1 MAIRIPKASGASAA
15 IGGQTVRIPRA
26 DISIPSVGEQ
36 RSLLDTTRQD
46 RINFEGLTADITNVA
61 SKINSHNTAIER
73 ERIRNKATSESA
85 KMNIDIQTIIQDIEK
100 GDKHGNPY
108 NEDQIEE
115 IIKFKKKELD
125 RKYSVD
131 SKSLTGVYSND
142 TQASK
147 DYFESEYW
155 TNLHNFR
162 ASSHGIV
169 KDRILADTKLRFEQT
184 KKKHQNKKVIGR
196 VGMWGENS
204 SWQIE
209 RKEITEAWLALR
221 AAGDVTTDLATVQKV
236 VDDKHWRAAV
246 VEEGEYRTDAMGNTV
261 VDNLAVVKKLT
272 AKNDNGTYKNNKFFG
287 KTIDEKTR
295 LEQIDYYRSQA
306 QDQSLTENR
315 YIKRTNDDLMSIH
328 ALKVLNNEPDG
339 KGGNIEAIPFVG
351 PDAVI
356 YREKLMKLRERVLLN
371 QVPKEESIQAFRYIN
386 NGLIDGTINSLYQN
400 FLVDGEIADDANPEG
415 WSIIDR
421 LKIDKDATY
430 GAVSV
435 DNGERFKNFLD
446 QKYSNPEFLW
456 TNRQFND
463 FLTRNNFEDIILGS
477 QAAAA
482 IVPNYLAY
490 ERWQSTF
497 ILLQDT
503 FNEEIKK
510 GTSVQDLLNPDS
522 DKYIWN
528 LIGGLKRHIPS
539 LELQTKEMLK
549 AIDVQMGEISVVR
562 EDFRPPV
569 LNPRKYF
576 TWTDWENSE
585 EYQNWLNDKEKQKKF
600 KEWKLKQKK

>member
-1 MAIRIPKASGASAA
+1 MAIKIPTN
-15 IGGQTVRIPRA
+15 IDIP
-26 DISIPSVGEQ
+26 IPSVGNQ

-46 RINFEGLTADITNVA
+46 RIPYEGLTADITNVA
-61 SKINSHNTAIER
+61 NKLNAHNTAIER
-73 ERIRNKATSESA
+73 ERIRNKATKESA
-85 KMNIDIQTIIQDIEK
+85 KMNLDLQTIIQEIEK
-100 GDKHGNPY
+100 GDQNGNPY

-115 IIKFKKKELD
+115 IIKFKKKEID
-125 RKYSVD
+125 RKYSVE
-131 SKSLTGVYSND
+131 SKSSKGVYYND

-169 KDRILADTKLRFEQT
+169 KDRILADTKLRFEQV
-184 KKKHQNKKVIGR
+184 KIKHQNKKVIAKD
-196 VGMWGENS
+196 GMWAEGGHWDS
-204 SWQIE
+204 E

-221 AAGDVTTDLATVQKV
+221 AAGDVTTDLETVQKV

-272 AKNDNGTYKNNKFFG
+272 AKNDDGTYKNKKFFG
-287 KTIDEKTR
+287 KIIDEKTR
-295 LEQIDYYRSQA
+295 LEQIEHYRTEA
-306 QDQSLTENR
+306 QDQSITENR
-315 YIKRTNDDLMSIH
+315 FIKRTNDDLMSTN
-328 ALKVLNNEPDG
+328 ALKVLDNTL
-339 KGGNIEAIPFVG
+339 KGGDIEAIPFVG

-356 YREKLMKLRERVLLN
+356 YKEKLMKLRERVLLN

-386 NGLIDGTINSLYQN
+386 NGLIDGTINSLYQD
-400 FLVDGEIADDANPEG
+400 FLVDGEVADKDNPYG

-421 LKIDKDATY
+421 LKINKDATY

-456 TNRQFND
+456 NNRQFND
-463 FLTRNNFEDIILGS
+463 FLTRNNFEEVILGTE
-477 QAAAA
+477 AAAG
-482 IVPNYLAY
+482 IVPNHLAR

-503 FNEEIKK
+503 FNQEIKN
-510 GTSVQDLLNPDS
+510 GTSVKDLLNPDS

-528 LIGGLKRHIPS
+528 LIGGLKSHIPS
-539 LELQTKEMLK
+539 KELQTKETLEVMNIFK
-549 AIDVQMGEISVVR
+549 GETSAVR

-576 TWTDWENSE
+576 TWEDYVNSE
-585 EYQNWLNDKEKQKKF
+585 EYQNWLKDKEKQKKY
-600 KEWKLKQKK
+600 KDWKLKQKK

>member
-1 MAIRIPKASGASAA
+1 MAIKIPKD
-15 IGGQTVRIPRA
+15 IDIP
-26 DISIPSVGEQ
+26 IPSVGNQ
-36 RSLLDTTRQD
+36 RSLLDTARQD
-46 RINFEGLTADITNVA
+46 RINFEGLTADITSVA
-61 SKINSHNTAIER
+61 NKLNSHNTAIER
-73 ERIRNKATSESA
+73 ERIRNKSTKESA
-85 KMNIDIQTIIQDIEK
+85 KMNLDLQTIIQEIEK
-100 GDKHGNPY
+100 GDQNGNPY

-115 IIKFKKKELD
+115 IIKFKKKEID
-125 RKYSVD
+125 RKYSVE
-131 SKSLTGVYSND
+131 SKSLTGVYFND

-169 KDRILADTKLRFEQT
+169 KDRILADTKLRFEQVKT
-184 KKKHQNKKVIGR
+184 KHQNKKVIAR
-196 VGMWGENS
+196 KGMWAKGGHWYN
-204 SWQIE
+204 E
-209 RKEITEAWLALR
+209 REEITEAWLALR

-272 AKNDNGTYKNNKFFG
+272 AKNDNGTYKNKKFFG
-287 KTIDEKTR
+287 KIIDEKTR

-315 YIKRTNDDLMSIH
+315 YIKRTNDDLMSIN
-328 ALKVLNNEPDG
+328 APKVLNNEPDG

-356 YREKLMKLRERVLLN
+356 HREKLMNLRSRVLLN
-371 QVPKEESIQAFRYIN
+371 QVSKEESIQAFRYIN
-386 NGLIDGTINSLYQN
+386 NGLIDGTINSLYQD
-400 FLVDGEIADDANPEG
+400 FLVDGEIADLDNPNG

-421 LKIDKDATY
+421 LRIDKDATY
-430 GAVSV
+430 GAISD
-435 DNGERFKNFLD
+435 DNGLRFKNFLD
-446 QKYSNPEFLW
+446 QKYSNPEFIYN
-456 TNRQFND
+456 TRQFND
-463 FLTRNNFEDIILGS
+463 FLTRNNFAEVILGS
-477 QAAAA
+477 YAAASP
-482 IVPNYLAY
+482 IPNHLAY

-503 FNEEIKK
+503 FNAEIKK
-510 GTSVQDLLNPDS
+510 GTSVNDLLNKDS

-528 LIGGLKRHIPS
+528 LIGGLNSHIPS
-539 LELQTKEMLK
+539 TELQKKEILEAA
-549 AIDVQMGEISVVR
+549 AIAEGETVMVR
-562 EDFRPPV
+562 EDFRPPE
-569 LNPRKYF
+569 LNPRKHF
-576 TWTDWENSE
+576 TWEEFINSE
-585 EYQNWLNDKEKQKKF
+585 EYQNWLNDEEKQKKY

>member
-1 MAIRIPKASGASAA
+1 MAIKIPTN
-15 IGGQTVRIPRA
+15 IDIP
-26 DISIPSVGEQ
+26 IPSVGNQ

-46 RINFEGLTADITNVA
+46 RIHYEGLTADITNVA
-61 SKINSHNTAIER
+61 NKLNAHNTAIER
-73 ERIRNKATSESA
+73 ERIRNKATKESA
-85 KMNIDIQTIIQDIEK
+85 KMNLDLQTIIQEIEK
-100 GDKHGNPY
+100 GDQNGNPY

-115 IIKFKKKELD
+115 IIKFKKKEID
-125 RKYSVD
+125 RKYSVE
-131 SKSLTGVYSND
+131 SKSSKGVYYND

-169 KDRILADTKLRFEQT
+169 KDRILADTKLRFEQV
-184 KKKHQNKKVIGR
+184 KIKHQNKKVIAKD
-196 VGMWGENS
+196 GMWAEGGHWDS
-204 SWQIE
+204 E

-221 AAGDVTTDLATVQKV
+221 AAGDVTTDLETVQKV

-272 AKNDNGTYKNNKFFG
+272 AKNDDGTYKNKKFFG
-287 KTIDEKTR
+287 KIIDEKTR
-295 LEQIDYYRSQA
+295 LEQIEHYRTEA
-306 QDQSLTENR
+306 QDQSITENR
-315 YIKRTNDDLMSIH
+315 FIKRTNDDLMSTN
-328 ALKVLNNEPDG
+328 ALKVLDNTL
-339 KGGNIEAIPFVG
+339 KGGDIEAIPFVG

-356 YREKLMKLRERVLLN
+356 YKEKLMKLRERVLLN

-386 NGLIDGTINSLYQN
+386 NGLIDGTINSLYQD
-400 FLVDGEIADDANPEG
+400 FLVDGEVADKDNPYG

-421 LKIDKDATY
+421 LKINKDATY

-456 TNRQFND
+456 NNRQFND
-463 FLTRNNFEDIILGS
+463 FLTRNNFEEVILGAE
-477 QAAAA
+477 AATG
-482 IVPNYLAY
+482 IIPNHLAK

-503 FNEEIKK
+503 FNQEIKN
-510 GTSVQDLLNPDS
+510 GTSVKDLLNPDS

-528 LIGGLKRHIPS
+528 LIGGLKSHIPS
-539 LELQTKEMLK
+539 KELQTKETLEVMNVFK
-549 AIDVQMGEISVVR
+549 GETSAVR

-576 TWTDWENSE
+576 TWEDYVNSE
-585 EYQNWLNDKEKQKKF
+585 EYQNWLKDKEKQKKY
-600 KEWKLKQKK
+600 KDWKLKQKK

>member
-1 MAIRIPKASGASAA
+1 MAIKIPTN
-15 IGGQTVRIPRA
+15 IDIP
-26 DISIPSVGEQ
+26 IPSVGNQ

-46 RINFEGLTADITNVA
+46 RIRYEGLTADITNVA
-61 SKINSHNTAIER
+61 NKLNSHNTAIER
-73 ERIRNKATSESA
+73 ERIRNKATKESA
-85 KMNIDIQTIIQDIEK
+85 KMNLDLQTIIQEIEK
-100 GDKHGNPY
+100 GDQNGNPY

-115 IIKFKKKELD
+115 IIKFKKKEID
-125 RKYSVD
+125 RKYSVE
-131 SKSLTGVYSND
+131 SKSLTGVYFND

-169 KDRILADTKLRFEQT
+169 KDRILADTKLRFEQV
-184 KKKHQNKKVIGR
+184 KIKHQNKKVIAKD
-196 VGMWGENS
+196 GMWTEGGHWDS
-204 SWQIE
+204 E

-221 AAGDVTTDLATVQKV
+221 AAGDVTTDLKTVQKV

-272 AKNDNGTYKNNKFFG
+272 AKNKDGTYKNKKFFG
-287 KTIDEKTR
+287 KIIDEKTR
-295 LEQIDYYRSQA
+295 LEQIEHYRTEA
-306 QDQSLTENR
+306 QDQSITENR
-315 YIKRTNDDLMSIH
+315 FIKRTNDDLMSTN
-328 ALKVLNNEPDG
+328 ALKVLDNTL
-339 KGGNIEAIPFVG
+339 KGGDIEAIPFVG

-356 YREKLMKLRERVLLN
+356 YKEKLMKLRERVLLN

-386 NGLIDGTINSLYQN
+386 NGLIDGSINSIYQN
-400 FLVDGEIADDANPEG
+400 FLVDGEIADKDNPEG

-446 QKYSNPEFLW
+446 QKYSNPEFIYN
-456 TNRQFND
+456 TRQFND
-463 FLTRNNFEDIILGS
+463 FLTRNNFAEVILGS
-477 QAAAA
+477 YAAASP
-482 IVPNYLAY
+482 IPNHLAY

-503 FNEEIKK
+503 FNAEIKK
-510 GTSVQDLLNPDS
+510 GTPVNDLLNKDS
-522 DKYIWN
+522 DKYIWK
-528 LIGGLKRHIPS
+528 LIGGLNRHIPS
-539 LELQTKEMLK
+539 TELQKKEILEAA
-549 AIDVQMGEISVVR
+549 AIAKGETVTAR
-562 EDFRPPV
+562 EDFRPPEV
-569 LNPRKYF
+569 NPRKHF
-576 TWTDWENSE
+576 TWEAFINSK
-585 EYQNWLNDKEKQKKF
+585 EYQNWLNDEEKQKKY

>member
-1 MAIRIPKASGASAA
+1 MAIKIPTN
-15 IGGQTVRIPRA
+15 IDIP
-26 DISIPSVGEQ
+26 IPSVGNQ

-46 RINFEGLTADITNVA
+46 RIPFEGLTADITNVA
-61 SKINSHNTAIER
+61 NKLNAHNTAIER
-73 ERIRNKATSESA
+73 ERIRNKATKESA
-85 KMNIDIQTIIQDIEK
+85 KMNLELQTIIQEIEK
-100 GDKHGNPY
+100 GDQNGNPY

-115 IIKFKKKELD
+115 IIKFKKKEID
-125 RKYSVD
+125 RKYSVE
-131 SKSLTGVYSND
+131 SKSSKGIYYND

-162 ASSHGIV
+162 ASAHGIV
-169 KDRILADTKLRFEQT
+169 KDRILADTKLRFEQV
-184 KKKHQNKKVIGR
+184 KIKHQNKKVIAKD
-196 VGMWGENS
+196 GMWAEGGHWDS
-204 SWQIE
+204 E
-209 RKEITEAWLALR
+209 RKEITEAWLALQ
-221 AAGDVTTDLATVQKV
+221 AAGDVTTDLETVQKV

-272 AKNDNGTYKNNKFFG
+272 AKNKDGTYKNKKFFG
-287 KTIDEKTR
+287 KIIDEKTR
-295 LEQIDYYRSQA
+295 LEQIEHYRTEA
-306 QDQSLTENR
+306 QDQSITENR
-315 YIKRTNDDLMSIH
+315 FIKRTNDDLMSTN
-328 ALKVLNNEPDG
+328 ALKVLDNTL
-339 KGGNIEAIPFVG
+339 KGGDIEAIPFVG

-356 YREKLMKLRERVLLN
+356 YKEKLMKLRERVLLN

-386 NGLIDGTINSLYQN
+386 NGLIDGTINSLYQD
-400 FLVDGEIADDANPEG
+400 FLVDGEVADKDNPYG

-421 LKIDKDATY
+421 LKINKDATY

-456 TNRQFND
+456 NNRQFND
-463 FLTRNNFEDIILGS
+463 FLTRNNFEEVILGAE
-477 QAAAA
+477 AAAG
-482 IVPNYLAY
+482 IVPNHLAR

-503 FNEEIKK
+503 FNQEIKN
-510 GTSVQDLLNPDS
+510 GTSVKDLLNPDS

-528 LIGGLKRHIPS
+528 LIGGLKSHIPS
-539 LELQTKEMLK
+539 KELQRKETLEVMNVFK
-549 AIDVQMGEISVVR
+549 GETSAVR
-562 EDFRPPV
+562 EEFRPPI

-576 TWTDWENSE
+576 TWEDYVNSE
-585 EYQNWLNDKEKQKKF
+585 EYQNWLKDKEKQKKY
-600 KEWKLKQKK
+600 KDWKLKQKNN

>member
-1 MAIRIPKASGASAA
+1 MAIKIPTN
-15 IGGQTVRIPRA
+15 IDIP
-26 DISIPSVGEQ
+26 IPSVGEQ

-46 RINFEGLTADITNVA
+46 RIAYESLTADITNVA
-61 SKINSHNTAIER
+61 SKINAHNTAIER

-131 SKSLTGVYSND
+131 SKSLAGVYSND

-184 KKKHQNKKVIGR
+184 KTKHQNKKVIAR
-196 VGMWGENS
+196 NGMWDENGHWDS
-204 SWQIE
+204 E

-272 AKNDNGTYKNNKFFG
+272 AKKKDGTYKNKKFFG
-287 KTIDEKTR
+287 KIIDEKTR
-295 LEQIDYYRSQA
+295 LEQIEDYQRQA

-328 ALKVLNNEPDG
+328 ATKVLNNAPDG
-339 KGGNIEAIPFVG
+339 KGGDIEAIPFVG
-351 PDAVI
+351 PDAVPN
-356 YREKLMKLRERVLLN
+356 REKLMKLRERVLLN

-386 NGLIDGTINSLYQN
+386 NGLIDGTINSLYQP
-400 FLVDGEIADDANPEG
+400 FLVGDEVPDDANPEG
-415 WSIIDR
+415 WSIIER
-421 LKIDKDATY
+421 LKIDENATY
-430 GAVSV
+430 GAVSD
-435 DNGERFKNFLD
+435 DNGLRFKNFLD
-446 QKYSNPEFLW
+446 QKYSNPEFLYH
-456 TNRQFND
+456 NRQFNE
-463 FLTRNNFEDIILGS
+463 FLTRNNFEEVILGS
-477 QAAAA
+477 QAATA
-482 IVPNYLAY
+482 IMPNILAQN
-490 ERWQSTF
+490 RWQSTF

-503 FNEEIKK
+503 FNAEIKK
-510 GTSVQDLLNPDS
+510 GTRLKDLLDPDD

-528 LIGGLKRHIPS
+528 LIGGLKSHMPS
-539 LELQTKEMLK
+539 LELQIRETLETLTTTEGKTVTE
-549 AIDVQMGEISVVR
+549 R
-562 EDFRPPV
+562 EDFRPPE

-576 TWTDWENSE
+576 TWEDFVNSK
-585 EYQNWLNDKEKQKKF
+585 EYQNWLNDKEKQKKY
-600 KEWKLKQKK
+600 KDWKLKQ

>member
-1 MAIRIPKASGASAA
+1 MAIKIPTN
-15 IGGQTVRIPRA
+15 IDIP
-26 DISIPSVGEQ
+26 IPSVGNQ

-46 RINFEGLTADITNVA
+46 RIPYEGLTADITNVA
-61 SKINSHNTAIER
+61 NKLNAHNTAIER
-73 ERIRNKATSESA
+73 ERIRNKATKESA
-85 KMNIDIQTIIQDIEK
+85 KMNLDLQTIIQEIEK
-100 GDKHGNPY
+100 GDQNGNPY

-115 IIKFKKKELD
+115 IIKFKKKEID
-125 RKYSVD
+125 RKYSVE
-131 SKSLTGVYSND
+131 SKSSKGVYYND

-169 KDRILADTKLRFEQT
+169 KDRILADTKLRFEQV
-184 KKKHQNKKVIGR
+184 KIKHQNKKVIAKD
-196 VGMWGENS
+196 GMWAEGGHWDS
-204 SWQIE
+204 E

-221 AAGDVTTDLATVQKV
+221 AAGDVTTDLETVQKV

-272 AKNDNGTYKNNKFFG
+272 AKNDDGTYKNKKFFG
-287 KTIDEKTR
+287 KIIDEKTR
-295 LEQIDYYRSQA
+295 LEQIEHYRTEA
-306 QDQSLTENR
+306 QDQSITENR
-315 YIKRTNDDLMSIH
+315 FIKRTNDDLMSTN
-328 ALKVLNNEPDG
+328 ALKVLDNTL
-339 KGGNIEAIPFVG
+339 KGGDIEAIPFVG

-356 YREKLMKLRERVLLN
+356 YKEKLMKLRERVLLN

-386 NGLIDGTINSLYQN
+386 NGLIDGTINSLYQD
-400 FLVDGEIADDANPEG
+400 FLVDGEVADKDNPYG

-421 LKIDKDATY
+421 LKINKDATY

-456 TNRQFND
+456 NNRQFND
-463 FLTRNNFEDIILGS
+463 FLTRNNFEEVILGAE
-477 QAAAA
+477 AAAG
-482 IVPNYLAY
+482 IVPNHLAR

-503 FNEEIKK
+503 FNQEIKN
-510 GTSVQDLLNPDS
+510 GTSVKDLLNPDS

-528 LIGGLKRHIPS
+528 LIGGLKSHIPS
-539 LELQTKEMLK
+539 KELQTKETLEVMNIFK
-549 AIDVQMGEISVVR
+549 GETSAVR

-576 TWTDWENSE
+576 TWEDYVNSE
-585 EYQNWLNDKEKQKKF
+585 EYQNWLKDKEKQKKY
-600 KEWKLKQKK
+600 KDWKLKQKK

>member
-1 MAIRIPKASGASAA
+1 MAIKIPTN
-15 IGGQTVRIPRA
+15 IDIP
-26 DISIPSVGEQ
+26 IPSVGNQ

-46 RINFEGLTADITNVA
+46 RIHYEGLTADITNVA
-61 SKINSHNTAIER
+61 KKLNSHNTAIER
-73 ERIRNKATSESA
+73 ERIKNKATKESA
-85 KMNIDIQTIIQDIEK
+85 KMNLDLQTIIQEIEK
-100 GDKHGNPY
+100 GDKNGNPY

-115 IIKFKKKELD
+115 IIKLKKKEID
-125 RKYSVD
+125 RKYSVE
-131 SKSLTGVYSND
+131 SKSLTGVYFND

-169 KDRILADTKLRFEQT
+169 KDRILADTKLRFEQV
-184 KKKHQNKKVIGR
+184 KIKHQNKKVIGKD
-196 VGMWGENS
+196 GMWKEGGHWDN
-204 SWQIE
+204 E

-221 AAGDVTTDLATVQKV
+221 AAGDVTTDLKTVQKV

-246 VEEGEYRTDAMGNTV
+246 VGKKYRTDAMGNTV

-272 AKNDNGTYKNNKFFG
+272 AKNDNGTYKNKKFFG
-287 KTIDEKTR
+287 KIIDEKTR

-315 YIKRTNDDLMSIH
+315 YIKRTNDDLMSIN
-328 ALKVLNNEPDG
+328 APKVLNNEPDG

-356 YREKLMKLRERVLLN
+356 YKEKLMKLRERVLLN

-386 NGLIDGTINSLYQN
+386 NGLIDGSINSIYQN
-400 FLVDGEIADDANPEG
+400 FLVDGEIADKDNPEG

-446 QKYSNPEFLW
+446 QKYSNPEFIYN
-456 TNRQFND
+456 TRQFND
-463 FLTRNNFEDIILGS
+463 FLTRNNFAEVILGS
-477 QAAAA
+477 YAAASP
-482 IVPNYLAY
+482 IPNHLAY

-503 FNEEIKK
+503 FNAEIKK
-510 GTSVQDLLNPDS
+510 GTPVNDLLNKDS
-522 DKYIWN
+522 DKYIWK
-528 LIGGLKRHIPS
+528 LIGGLNRHIPS
-539 LELQTKEMLK
+539 TELQKKEILEAA
-549 AIDVQMGEISVVR
+549 AIAKGETVTAR
-562 EDFRPPV
+562 EDFRPPEV
-569 LNPRKYF
+569 NPRKHF
-576 TWTDWENSE
+576 TWEAFINSK
-585 EYQNWLNDKEKQKKF
+585 EYQNWLNDEEKQKKY

>member
-1 MAIRIPKASGASAA
+1 MAIKIPTN
-15 IGGQTVRIPRA
+15 IDIP
-26 DISIPSVGEQ
+26 IPSVGNQ

-46 RINFEGLTADITNVA
+46 RIHYEGLTADITNVA
-61 SKINSHNTAIER
+61 NKLNAHNTAIER
-73 ERIRNKATSESA
+73 ERIRNKATKESA
-85 KMNIDIQTIIQDIEK
+85 KMNLDLQTIIQEIEK
-100 GDKHGNPY
+100 GDQNGNPY
-108 NEDQIEE
+108 NEKQIEE
-115 IIKFKKKELD
+115 IIKFKKKEID
-125 RKYSVD
+125 RKYSVE

-169 KDRILADTKLRFEQT
+169 KDRILADTKLRFEQV
-184 KKKHQNKKVIGR
+184 KIKHQNKKVIAR
-196 VGMWGENS
+196 DGMWAENGHWDS
-204 SWQIE
+204 E

-221 AAGDVTTDLATVQKV
+221 AAGDVTTDLETVQKV

-246 VEEGEYRTDAMGNTV
+246 VGEGEYRTDAMDNTV

-272 AKNDNGTYKNNKFFG
+272 AKNDDGTYKNKKFFG

-295 LEQIDYYRSQA
+295 LKQIEHYRTEA
-306 QDQSLTENR
+306 QDQSITENR
-315 YIKRTNDDLMSIH
+315 FIKRTNDDLMSTN
-328 ALKVLNNEPDG
+328 ALKVLDNTL
-339 KGGNIEAIPFVG
+339 KGGDIEAIPFVG

-356 YREKLMKLRERVLLN
+356 YKEKLMKLRERVLLN

-386 NGLIDGTINSLYQN
+386 NGLIDGTINSLYQD
-400 FLVDGEIADDANPEG
+400 FLVDGEVADKDNPYG

-421 LKIDKDATY
+421 LKINKDATY

-456 TNRQFND
+456 NNRQFND
-463 FLTRNNFEDIILGS
+463 FLTRNNFEEVILGS
-477 QAAAA
+477 QAATG
-482 IVPNYLAY
+482 IIPNHLAK

-503 FNEEIKK
+503 FNQEIKN
-510 GTSVQDLLNPDS
+510 GTSVKDLLNPDS

-528 LIGGLKRHIPS
+528 LIGGLKSHIPS
-539 LELQTKEMLK
+539 QELQRKETLEVMNVFK
-549 AIDVQMGEISVVR
+549 GETSAVR

-576 TWTDWENSE
+576 TWEDYVNSE
-585 EYQNWLNDKEKQKKF
+585 EYQNWLKDKEKQKKY
-600 KEWKLKQKK
+600 KDWKLKQKK

>member
-1 MAIRIPKASGASAA
+1 MAIKIPTN
-15 IGGQTVRIPRA
+15 IDIP
-26 DISIPSVGEQ
+26 IPSVGNQ

-46 RINFEGLTADITNVA
+46 RIHYEGLTADITNVA
-61 SKINSHNTAIER
+61 NKLNAHNTAIER
-73 ERIRNKATSESA
+73 ERIRNKATKESA
-85 KMNIDIQTIIQDIEK
+85 KMNLDLQTIIQEIEK
-100 GDKHGNPY
+100 GDQNGNPY

-115 IIKFKKKELD
+115 IIKFKKKEID
-125 RKYSVD
+125 RKYSVE
-131 SKSLTGVYSND
+131 SKSSKGVYYND

-169 KDRILADTKLRFEQT
+169 KDRILADTKLRFEQV
-184 KKKHQNKKVIGR
+184 KIKHQNKKVIAR
-196 VGMWGENS
+196 DGMWAENGHWDS
-204 SWQIE
+204 E

-221 AAGDVTTDLATVQKV
+221 AAGDVTTDLETVQKV

-272 AKNDNGTYKNNKFFG
+272 AKNDDDTYKNKKFFG
-287 KTIDEKTR
+287 KIIDEKTR
-295 LEQIDYYRSQA
+295 LKQIEHYRTEA
-306 QDQSLTENR
+306 QDQSITENR
-315 YIKRTNDDLMSIH
+315 FIKRTNDDLMSTN
-328 ALKVLNNEPDG
+328 ALKVLDNTL
-339 KGGNIEAIPFVG
+339 KGGDIEAIPFVG

-356 YREKLMKLRERVLLN
+356 YKEKLMKLRERVLLN

-386 NGLIDGTINSLYQN
+386 NGLIDGTINSLYQD
-400 FLVDGEIADDANPEG
+400 FLVDGEIADDDNPNG

-421 LKIDKDATY
+421 LRIDENATY
-430 GAVSV
+430 GAVSD
-435 DNGERFKNFLD
+435 DNGLRFKNFLD

-456 TNRQFND
+456 NNRQFND
-463 FLTRNNFEDIILGS
+463 FLTRNNFEEVILGAE
-477 QAAAA
+477 AAAG
-482 IVPNYLAY
+482 IVPNHLAR

-503 FNEEIKK
+503 FNQEIKN
-510 GTSVQDLLNPDS
+510 GTSVKDLLNPDS

-528 LIGGLKRHIPS
+528 LIGGLKSHIPS
-539 LELQTKEMLK
+539 KELQTKETLEVMNIFK
-549 AIDVQMGEISVVR
+549 GETSAVR

-576 TWTDWENSE
+576 TWEDYVNSE
-585 EYQNWLNDKEKQKKF
+585 EYQNWLKDKEKQKKY
-600 KEWKLKQKK
+600 KDWKLKQKK

>member
-1 MAIRIPKASGASAA
+1 MAIKIPTN
-15 IGGQTVRIPRA
+15 IDIP
-26 DISIPSVGEQ
+26 IPSVGNQ

-46 RINFEGLTADITNVA
+46 RIHYEGLTADITNVA
-61 SKINSHNTAIER
+61 NKLNAHNTAIER
-73 ERIRNKATSESA
+73 ERIRNKATKESA
-85 KMNIDIQTIIQDIEK
+85 KMNLDLQTIIQEIEK
-100 GDKHGNPY
+100 GDQNGNPY
-108 NEDQIEE
+108 NEKQIEE
-115 IIKFKKKELD
+115 IIKFKKKEID
-125 RKYSVD
+125 RKYSVE
-131 SKSLTGVYSND
+131 SKSSKGVYYND

-169 KDRILADTKLRFEQT
+169 KDRILADTKLRFEQV
-184 KKKHQNKKVIGR
+184 KIKHQNKKVIAKD
-196 VGMWGENS
+196 GMWAEGGHWDS
-204 SWQIE
+204 E

-221 AAGDVTTDLATVQKV
+221 AAGDVTTDLETVQKV

-272 AKNDNGTYKNNKFFG
+272 AKNDDGTYKNKKFFG
-287 KTIDEKTR
+287 KIIDEKTR
-295 LEQIDYYRSQA
+295 LEQIEHYRTEA
-306 QDQSLTENR
+306 QDQSITENR
-315 YIKRTNDDLMSIH
+315 FIKRTNDDLMSTN
-328 ALKVLNNEPDG
+328 ALKVLDNTL
-339 KGGNIEAIPFVG
+339 KGGDIEAIPFVG

-356 YREKLMKLRERVLLN
+356 YKEKLMKLRERVLLN

-386 NGLIDGTINSLYQN
+386 NGLIDGTINSLYQD
-400 FLVDGEIADDANPEG
+400 FLVDGEVADKDNPYG

-421 LKIDKDATY
+421 LKINKDATY

-456 TNRQFND
+456 NNRQFND
-463 FLTRNNFEDIILGS
+463 FLTRNNFEEVILGAE
-477 QAAAA
+477 AATG
-482 IVPNYLAY
+482 IIPNHLAK

-503 FNEEIKK
+503 FNQEIKN
-510 GTSVQDLLNPDS
+510 GTSVKDLLNPDS

-528 LIGGLKRHIPS
+528 LIGGLKSHIPS
-539 LELQTKEMLK
+539 KELQTKETLEVMNVFK
-549 AIDVQMGEISVVR
+549 GETSVVR
-562 EDFRPPV
+562 EDFRPPI

-576 TWTDWENSE
+576 TWEDYVNSE
-585 EYQNWLNDKEKQKKF
+585 EYQNWLKDKEKQKKY
-600 KEWKLKQKK
+600 KDWKLKQKK

>member
-1 MAIRIPKASGASAA
+1 MAIKIPTN
-15 IGGQTVRIPRA
+15 IDIP
-26 DISIPSVGEQ
+26 IPSVGNQ

-46 RINFEGLTADITNVA
+46 RIPYEGLTADITNVA
-61 SKINSHNTAIER
+61 NKLNAHNTAIER
-73 ERIRNKATSESA
+73 ERIRNKATKESA
-85 KMNIDIQTIIQDIEK
+85 KMNLDLQTIIQEIEK
-100 GDKHGNPY
+100 GDQNGNPY

-115 IIKFKKKELD
+115 IIKFKKKEID
-125 RKYSVD
+125 RKYSVE
-131 SKSLTGVYSND
+131 SKSSKGVYYND

-169 KDRILADTKLRFEQT
+169 KDRILADTKLRFEQV
-184 KKKHQNKKVIGR
+184 KIKHQNKKVIAKD
-196 VGMWGENS
+196 GMWAEGGHWDS
-204 SWQIE
+204 E

-221 AAGDVTTDLATVQKV
+221 AAGDVTTDLETVQKV

-272 AKNDNGTYKNNKFFG
+272 AKNDDGTYKNKKFFG
-287 KTIDEKTR
+287 KIIDEKTR
-295 LEQIDYYRSQA
+295 LEQIEHYRTEA
-306 QDQSLTENR
+306 QDQSITENR
-315 YIKRTNDDLMSIH
+315 FIKRTNDDLMSTN
-328 ALKVLNNEPDG
+328 ALKVLDNTL
-339 KGGNIEAIPFVG
+339 KGGDIEAIPFVG

-356 YREKLMKLRERVLLN
+356 YKEKLMKLRERVLLN

-386 NGLIDGTINSLYQN
+386 NGLIDGTINSLYQD
-400 FLVDGEIADDANPEG
+400 FLVDGEVADKDNPYG

-421 LKIDKDATY
+421 LKINKDATY

-456 TNRQFND
+456 NNRQFND
-463 FLTRNNFEDIILGS
+463 FLTRNNFEEVILGAE
-477 QAAAA
+477 AATG
-482 IVPNYLAY
+482 IIPNHLAK

-503 FNEEIKK
+503 FNQEIKN
-510 GTSVQDLLNPDS
+510 GTSVKDLLNPDS

-528 LIGGLKRHIPS
+528 LIGGLKSHIPS
-539 LELQTKEMLK
+539 KELQTKETLEVMNIFK
-549 AIDVQMGEISVVR
+549 GETSAVR

-576 TWTDWENSE
+576 TWEDYVNSE
-585 EYQNWLNDKEKQKKF
+585 EYQNWLKDKEKQKKY
-600 KEWKLKQKK
+600 KDWKLKQKK

>member
-1 MAIRIPKASGASAA
+1 MAIKIATNIDIP
-15 IGGQTVRIPRA
+15 
-26 DISIPSVGEQ
+26 IPSVGNQ

-46 RINFEGLTADITNVA
+46 RIRYEGLTADITNVA
-61 SKINSHNTAIER
+61 NKIHSHNRAIEN
-73 ERIRNKATSESA
+73 ERIRNKATKESA
-85 KMNIDIQTIIQDIEK
+85 KMNLDLQTIIQEIEK
-100 GDKHGNPY
+100 GDKNGNPY
-108 NEDQIEE
+108 NEKQIEE
-115 IIKFKKKELD
+115 IIKSKKKEID
-125 RKYSVD
+125 RKYSVE
-131 SKSLTGVYSND
+131 SKSLTGVYFND

-155 TNLHNFR
+155 INLHNFR

-169 KDRILADTKLRFEQT
+169 KDRILADTKLRFET
-184 KKKHQNKKVIGR
+184 IKIKHQNKKVIGKK
-196 VGMWGENS
+196 GMWAENGH
-204 SWQIE
+204 WDNE

-221 AAGDVTTDLATVQKV
+221 AAGDVTTDLETVQKV

-246 VEEGEYRTDAMGNTV
+246 VGEKYRTDAMGNTV

-272 AKNDNGTYKNNKFFG
+272 AKNKEGTYKNKKFFG

-295 LEQIDYYRSQA
+295 LEQIEYYRTEA
-306 QDQSLTENR
+306 QDQSITENR

-328 ALKVLNNEPDG
+328 ALKVLDNTL
-339 KGGNIEAIPFVG
+339 KGGDIEALPFVG

-356 YREKLMKLRERVLLN
+356 YKEKLMKLRERVLLN

-386 NGLIDGTINSLYQN
+386 NGLIDGSINSIYQN
-400 FLVDGEIADDANPEG
+400 FLVDGEIADKDNPEG

-446 QKYSNPEFLW
+446 QKYSNPEFIYN
-456 TNRQFND
+456 TRQFND
-463 FLTRNNFEDIILGS
+463 FLTRNNFAEVILGS
-477 QAAAA
+477 YAAASP
-482 IVPNYLAY
+482 IPNHLAY

-503 FNEEIKK
+503 FNAEIKK
-510 GTSVQDLLNPDS
+510 GTPVNDLLNKDS
-522 DKYIWN
+522 DKYIWK
-528 LIGGLKRHIPS
+528 LIGGLNRHIPS
-539 LELQTKEMLK
+539 TELQKKEILEAA
-549 AIDVQMGEISVVR
+549 AIAKGETVTAR
-562 EDFRPPV
+562 EDFRPPEV
-569 LNPRKYF
+569 NPRKHF
-576 TWTDWENSE
+576 TWEAFINSK
-585 EYQNWLNDKEKQKKF
+585 EYQNWLNDEEKQKKY

>member
-1 MAIRIPKASGASAA
+1 MAIKIPKD
-15 IGGQTVRIPRA
+15 IDIP
-26 DISIPSVGEQ
+26 IPSVGNQ
-36 RSLLDTTRQD
+36 RSLLDTARQD
-46 RINFEGLTADITNVA
+46 RINFEGLTADITSVA
-61 SKINSHNTAIER
+61 NKLNSHNTAIER
-73 ERIRNKATSESA
+73 ERIRNKATKESA
-85 KMNIDIQTIIQDIEK
+85 KMNLDLQTIIQEIEK
-100 GDKHGNPY
+100 GDKNGNPY
-108 NEDQIEE
+108 NEKQIEE
-115 IIKFKKKELD
+115 IIKFKKREID
-125 RKYSVD
+125 RKYSVE

-169 KDRILADTKLRFEQT
+169 KDRILADTKLLFEQT

-209 RKEITEAWLALR
+209 RTEITDAWLALK

-236 VDDKHWRAAV
+236 VDDKHWTAAV

-272 AKNDNGTYKNNKFFG
+272 AKKKDGTYKNKKFFG
-287 KTIDEKTR
+287 KIIDEKTR

-315 YIKRTNDDLMSIH
+315 YIKRTNDDLMSIN
-328 ALKVLNNEPDG
+328 APKVLDNSL
-339 KGGNIEAIPFVG
+339 KGVDIEALPFVG

-356 YREKLMKLRERVLLN
+356 NKEKLMNLRSRVLLN
-371 QVPKEESIQAFRYIN
+371 QVSKEESIQAFRYIN

-421 LKIDKDATY
+421 LKIDENATY
-430 GAVSV
+430 GAVSD
-435 DNGERFKNFLD
+435 DNGLRFKNFLD

-463 FLTRNNFEDIILGS
+463 FLTRNNFEDVILGS
-477 QAAAA
+477 YAAASP
-482 IVPNYLAY
+482 IPNHLAY
-490 ERWQSTF
+490 VRWQSTF

-576 TWTDWENSE
+576 TWEDYVNSE
-585 EYQNWLNDKEKQKKF
+585 EYQNWLKDKEKQKKY
-600 KEWKLKQKK
+600 KDWKLKQKK

>member
-1 MAIRIPKASGASAA
+1 MAIKIPKD
-15 IGGQTVRIPRA
+15 IDIP
-26 DISIPSVGEQ
+26 IPSVGNQ
-36 RSLLDTTRQD
+36 RSLLDTARQD

-61 SKINSHNTAIER
+61 NKLNSHNTAIER
-73 ERIRNKATSESA
+73 ERIRNKSTKESA
-85 KMNIDIQTIIQDIEK
+85 KMNLDLQMIIQEIEK
-100 GDKHGNPY
+100 GDQNGNPY

-115 IIKFKKKELD
+115 IIKFKKKEID
-125 RKYSVD
+125 RKYSVE
-131 SKSLTGVYSND
+131 SKSLTGVYYND

-169 KDRILADTKLRFEQT
+169 KDRILADTKLRFEQVKT
-184 KKKHQNKKVIGR
+184 KHQNKKVIAR
-196 VGMWGENS
+196 KGMWTEGGHWYN
-204 SWQIE
+204 E

-272 AKNDNGTYKNNKFFG
+272 AKNDNGTYKNKKFFG
-287 KTIDEKTR
+287 KIIDEKTR

-315 YIKRTNDDLMSIH
+315 YIKRTNDDLMSIN
-328 ALKVLNNEPDG
+328 APKVLDNSL
-339 KGGNIEAIPFVG
+339 KGGDIELIPFVG

-356 YREKLMKLRERVLLN
+356 NKEKLMNLRSRVLLN
-371 QVPKEESIQAFRYIN
+371 QVSKEESIQAFRHIN
-386 NGLIDGTINSLYQN
+386 NGLIDGSINSIYQD
-400 FLVDGEIADDANPEG
+400 FLVDGEIADLDNPNG

-421 LKIDKDATY
+421 LRIDKDATY
-430 GAVSV
+430 GAISD
-435 DNGERFKNFLD
+435 DNGLRFKNFLD
-446 QKYSNPEFLW
+446 QKYSNPEFIYN
-456 TNRQFND
+456 TRQFND
-463 FLTRNNFEDIILGS
+463 FLTRNNFAEVILGS
-477 QAAAA
+477 YAAASP
-482 IVPNYLAY
+482 IPNHLAY

-503 FNEEIKK
+503 FNAEIKK
-510 GTSVQDLLNPDS
+510 GTSVNDLLNKDS

-528 LIGGLKRHIPS
+528 LIGGLNSHIPS
-539 LELQTKEMLK
+539 TELQKKEILEAA
-549 AIDVQMGEISVVR
+549 AIAEGETVTVR
-562 EDFRPPV
+562 EDFRPPE
-569 LNPRKYF
+569 LNPRKHF
-576 TWTDWENSE
+576 TWEEFINSE
-585 EYQNWLNDKEKQKKF
+585 EYQNWLNDEEKQKKY

>member
-1 MAIRIPKASGASAA
+1 MAIKIPTN
-15 IGGQTVRIPRA
+15 IDIP
-26 DISIPSVGEQ
+26 IPSVGNQ

-46 RINFEGLTADITNVA
+46 RIHYEGLTADITNVA
-61 SKINSHNTAIER
+61 NKLNAHNTAIER
-73 ERIRNKATSESA
+73 ERIRNKATKESA
-85 KMNIDIQTIIQDIEK
+85 KMNLDLQTIIQEIEK
-100 GDKHGNPY
+100 GDQNGNPY

-115 IIKFKKKELD
+115 IIKFKKKEID
-125 RKYSVD
+125 RKYSVE
-131 SKSLTGVYSND
+131 SKSSKGVYYND

-169 KDRILADTKLRFEQT
+169 KDRILADTKLRFEQV
-184 KKKHQNKKVIGR
+184 KIKHQNKKVIAKD
-196 VGMWGENS
+196 GMWAEGGHWDS
-204 SWQIE
+204 E

-221 AAGDVTTDLATVQKV
+221 AAGDVTTDLETVQKV

-272 AKNDNGTYKNNKFFG
+272 AKNDDGTYKNKKFFG
-287 KTIDEKTR
+287 KIIDEKTR
-295 LEQIDYYRSQA
+295 LEQIEHYRTEA
-306 QDQSLTENR
+306 QDQSITENR
-315 YIKRTNDDLMSIH
+315 FIKRTNDDLMSTN
-328 ALKVLNNEPDG
+328 ALKVLDNTL
-339 KGGNIEAIPFVG
+339 KGGDIEAIPFVG

-356 YREKLMKLRERVLLN
+356 YKEKLMKLRERVLLN

-386 NGLIDGTINSLYQN
+386 NGLIDGTINSLYQD
-400 FLVDGEIADDANPEG
+400 FLVDGEVADKDNPYG

-421 LKIDKDATY
+421 LKINKDATY

-456 TNRQFND
+456 NNRQFND
-463 FLTRNNFEDIILGS
+463 FLTRNNFEEVILGAE
-477 QAAAA
+477 AAAG
-482 IVPNYLAY
+482 IVPNHLAR

-503 FNEEIKK
+503 FNQEIKN
-510 GTSVQDLLNPDS
+510 GTSVKDLLNPDS

-528 LIGGLKRHIPS
+528 LIGGLKSHIPS
-539 LELQTKEMLK
+539 KELQTKETLEVMNVFK
-549 AIDVQMGEISVVR
+549 GETSVVR
-562 EDFRPPV
+562 EDFRPPI

-576 TWTDWENSE
+576 TWEDYVNSE
-585 EYQNWLNDKEKQKKF
+585 EYQNWLKDKEKQKKY
-600 KEWKLKQKK
+600 KDWKLKQKK

>member
-1 MAIRIPKASGASAA
+1 MAIKIPTN
-15 IGGQTVRIPRA
+15 IDIP
-26 DISIPSVGEQ
+26 IPSVGNQ

-46 RINFEGLTADITNVA
+46 RIHYEGLTADITNVA
-61 SKINSHNTAIER
+61 NKLNSHNTAIER
-73 ERIRNKATSESA
+73 ERIRNKATKESA
-85 KMNIDIQTIIQDIEK
+85 KMNLDLQTIIQEIEK
-100 GDKHGNPY
+100 GDKNGNPY
-108 NEDQIEE
+108 NEKQIEE
-115 IIKFKKKELD
+115 IIKFKKKEID
-125 RKYSVD
+125 RKYSVE
-131 SKSLTGVYSND
+131 SKSSKGVYYND

-169 KDRILADTKLRFEQT
+169 KDRILADTKLRFEQV
-184 KKKHQNKKVIGR
+184 KIKHQNKKVIAKD
-196 VGMWGENS
+196 GMWTEGGHWDS
-204 SWQIE
+204 E

-221 AAGDVTTDLATVQKV
+221 AAGDVTTDLETVQKV

-272 AKNDNGTYKNNKFFG
+272 AKNKDGTYKNKKFFG
-287 KTIDEKTR
+287 KIIDEKTR
-295 LEQIDYYRSQA
+295 LEQIEHYRTEA
-306 QDQSLTENR
+306 QDQSITENR
-315 YIKRTNDDLMSIH
+315 FIKRTNDDLMSTN
-328 ALKVLNNEPDG
+328 ALKVLDNTL
-339 KGGNIEAIPFVG
+339 KGGDIEAIPFVG

-356 YREKLMKLRERVLLN
+356 YKEKLMKLRERVLLN

-386 NGLIDGTINSLYQN
+386 NGLIDGSINSLYQD
-400 FLVDGEIADDANPEG
+400 FLVDGEVADDENENG

-421 LKIDKDATY
+421 LKINKDATY

-456 TNRQFND
+456 NNRQFND
-463 FLTRNNFEDIILGS
+463 FLTRNNFEEVILGS
-477 QAAAA
+477 QAAAG
-482 IVPNYLAY
+482 IVPNHLAK

-503 FNEEIKK
+503 FNQEIKN

-528 LIGGLKRHIPS
+528 LIGGLKSHIPS
-539 LELQTKEMLK
+539 QELQSKEMLEVMNIFK
-549 AIDVQMGEISVVR
+549 GETSEVR

-576 TWTDWENSE
+576 TWEDYVNSE
-585 EYQNWLNDKEKQKKF
+585 EYQNWLKDEEKQKKY
-600 KEWKLKQKK
+600 KDWKLKQKK

>member
-1 MAIRIPKASGASAA
+1 MAIKIPKD
-15 IGGQTVRIPRA
+15 IDIP
-26 DISIPSVGEQ
+26 IPSVGNQ
-36 RSLLDTTRQD
+36 RSLLDTARQD

-61 SKINSHNTAIER
+61 NKLNSHNTAIER
-73 ERIRNKATSESA
+73 ERIRNKSTKESA
-85 KMNIDIQTIIQDIEK
+85 KMNLDLQTIIQEIEK
-100 GDKHGNPY
+100 GDQNGNPY

-115 IIKFKKKELD
+115 IIKFKKKEID
-125 RKYSVD
+125 RKYSVE
-131 SKSLTGVYSND
+131 SKSLTGVYFND

-169 KDRILADTKLRFEQT
+169 KDRILADTKLRFEQVKT
-184 KKKHQNKKVIGR
+184 KHQNKKVIAR
-196 VGMWGENS
+196 KGMWAEGGHWYN
-204 SWQIE
+204 E

-272 AKNDNGTYKNNKFFG
+272 AKNDNGTYKNKKFFG
-287 KTIDEKTR
+287 KIIDEKTR

-315 YIKRTNDDLMSIH
+315 YIKRTNDDLMSIN
-328 ALKVLNNEPDG
+328 APKVLNNEPDG

-356 YREKLMKLRERVLLN
+356 HREKLMNLRSRVLLN
-371 QVPKEESIQAFRYIN
+371 QVSKEESIQAFRYIN
-386 NGLIDGTINSLYQN
+386 NGLIDGSINSIYQN
-400 FLVDGEIADDANPEG
+400 FLVDGEIADLDNPNG

-421 LKIDKDATY
+421 LRIDKDATY
-430 GAVSV
+430 GAISD
-435 DNGERFKNFLD
+435 DNGLRFKNFLD
-446 QKYSNPEFLW
+446 QKYSNPEFIYN
-456 TNRQFND
+456 TRQFND
-463 FLTRNNFEDIILGS
+463 FLTRNNFAEVILGS
-477 QAAAA
+477 YAATSP
-482 IVPNYLAY
+482 IPNHLAY

-503 FNEEIKK
+503 FNAEIKK
-510 GTSVQDLLNPDS
+510 GTPVNDLLNKDS
-522 DKYIWN
+522 DKYIWK
-528 LIGGLKRHIPS
+528 LIGGLNSHIPS
-539 LELQTKEMLK
+539 TELQKKEILEAA
-549 AIDVQMGEISVVR
+549 AIAEGETVTVR
-562 EDFRPPV
+562 EDFRPPE
-569 LNPRKYF
+569 LNPRKHF
-576 TWTDWENSE
+576 TWEEFINSE
-585 EYQNWLNDKEKQKKF
+585 EYQNWLNDEEKQKKY

>member
-1 MAIRIPKASGASAA
+1 MAIKIPTN
-15 IGGQTVRIPRA
+15 IDIP
-26 DISIPSVGEQ
+26 IPSVGEQ

-46 RINFEGLTADITNVA
+46 RIHYEGLTADITNVA
-61 SKINSHNTAIER
+61 NKLNSHNTAIER
-73 ERIRNKATSESA
+73 ERIRNKATKESA
-85 KMNIDIQTIIQDIEK
+85 KMNLDLQTIIQEIEK
-100 GDKHGNPY
+100 GDQNGNPY

-115 IIKFKKKELD
+115 IIKFKKKEID
-125 RKYSVD
+125 RKYSVE

-169 KDRILADTKLRFEQT
+169 KDRILADTKLRFEQI
-184 KKKHQNKKVIGR
+184 KIKHQNKKVIAKD
-196 VGMWGENS
+196 GMWTEGGHWDS
-204 SWQIE
+204 E

-221 AAGDVTTDLATVQKV
+221 AAGDVTTDLETVQKV

-272 AKNDNGTYKNNKFFG
+272 AKNKDGTYKNKKFFG
-287 KTIDEKTR
+287 KIIDEKTR
-295 LEQIDYYRSQA
+295 LEQIEHYRTEA
-306 QDQSLTENR
+306 QDQSITENR
-315 YIKRTNDDLMSIH
+315 FIKRTNDDLMSTN
-328 ALKVLNNEPDG
+328 ALKVLDNTL
-339 KGGNIEAIPFVG
+339 KGGDIEAIPFVG
-351 PDAVI
+351 PDVVI

-386 NGLIDGTINSLYQN
+386 NGLIDGTINSLYQD
-400 FLVDGEIADDANPEG
+400 FLVDGEIADKDNPYG

-421 LKIDKDATY
+421 LKINKDATY

-456 TNRQFND
+456 NNRQFND
-463 FLTRNNFEDIILGS
+463 FLTRNNFEEVILGS
-477 QAAAA
+477 QAATG
-482 IVPNYLAY
+482 IIPNHLAK

-503 FNEEIKK
+503 FNQEIKN
-510 GTSVQDLLNPDS
+510 GTSVKDLLNPDS

-528 LIGGLKRHIPS
+528 LIGGLKSHIPS
-539 LELQTKEMLK
+539 QELQRKETLEVMNVFK
-549 AIDVQMGEISVVR
+549 GETSAVR

-576 TWTDWENSE
+576 TWEDYVNSE
-585 EYQNWLNDKEKQKKF
+585 EYQNWLKDKEKQKKY
-600 KEWKLKQKK
+600 KDWKLKQKK

>member
-1 MAIRIPKASGASAA
+1 MAIKIPKD
-15 IGGQTVRIPRA
+15 IDIP
-26 DISIPSVGEQ
+26 IPSVGNQ
-36 RSLLDTTRQD
+36 RSLLDTARQD

-61 SKINSHNTAIER
+61 NKLNSHNTAIER
-73 ERIRNKATSESA
+73 ERIRNKSTKESA
-85 KMNIDIQTIIQDIEK
+85 KMNLDLQTIIQEIEK
-100 GDKHGNPY
+100 GDQNGNPY

-115 IIKFKKKELD
+115 IIKFKKKEID
-125 RKYSVD
+125 RKYSVE
-131 SKSLTGVYSND
+131 SKSLTGVYFND

-169 KDRILADTKLRFEQT
+169 KDRILADTKLRFEQVKT
-184 KKKHQNKKVIGR
+184 KHQNKKVIAR
-196 VGMWGENS
+196 KGMWAEGGHWYN
-204 SWQIE
+204 E

-272 AKNDNGTYKNNKFFG
+272 AKNDNGTYKNKKFFG
-287 KTIDEKTR
+287 KIIDEKTR

-315 YIKRTNDDLMSIH
+315 YIKRTNDDLMSIN
-328 ALKVLNNEPDG
+328 APKVLNNEPDG

-356 YREKLMKLRERVLLN
+356 HREKLMNLRSRVLLN
-371 QVPKEESIQAFRYIN
+371 QVSKEESIQAFRYIN
-386 NGLIDGTINSLYQN
+386 NGLIDGSINSIYQN
-400 FLVDGEIADDANPEG
+400 FLVDGEIADLDNPNG

-421 LKIDKDATY
+421 LRIDKDATY
-430 GAVSV
+430 GAISD
-435 DNGERFKNFLD
+435 DNGLRFKNFLD
-446 QKYSNPEFLW
+446 QKYSNPEFIYN
-456 TNRQFND
+456 TRQFND
-463 FLTRNNFEDIILGS
+463 FLTRNNFAEVILGS
-477 QAAAA
+477 YAAASP
-482 IVPNYLAY
+482 IPNHLAY

-503 FNEEIKK
+503 FNAEIKK
-510 GTSVQDLLNPDS
+510 GTPVNDLLNKDS
-522 DKYIWN
+522 DKYIWK
-528 LIGGLKRHIPS
+528 LIGGLNSHIPS
-539 LELQTKEMLK
+539 TELQKKEILEAA
-549 AIDVQMGEISVVR
+549 AIAEGETVTVR
-562 EDFRPPV
+562 EDFRPPE
-569 LNPRKYF
+569 LNPRKHF
-576 TWTDWENSE
+576 TWEEFINSE
-585 EYQNWLNDKEKQKKF
+585 EYQNWLNDEEKQKKY

>member
-1 MAIRIPKASGASAA
+1 MAIKIPTN
-15 IGGQTVRIPRA
+15 IDIP
-26 DISIPSVGEQ
+26 IPSVGNQ

-46 RINFEGLTADITNVA
+46 RIHYEGLTADITNVA
-61 SKINSHNTAIER
+61 NKLNAHNTAIER
-73 ERIRNKATSESA
+73 ERIRNKATKESA
-85 KMNIDIQTIIQDIEK
+85 KMNLDLQTIIQEIEK
-100 GDKHGNPY
+100 GDQNGNPY

-115 IIKFKKKELD
+115 IIKFKKKEID
-125 RKYSVD
+125 RKYSVE
-131 SKSLTGVYSND
+131 SKSSKGVYYND

-169 KDRILADTKLRFEQT
+169 KDRILADTKLRFEQV
-184 KKKHQNKKVIGR
+184 KIKHQNKKVIAKD
-196 VGMWGENS
+196 GMWAEGGHWDS
-204 SWQIE
+204 E

-221 AAGDVTTDLATVQKV
+221 AAGDVTTDLETVQKV

-272 AKNDNGTYKNNKFFG
+272 AKNDDGTYKNKKFFG
-287 KTIDEKTR
+287 KIIDEKTR
-295 LEQIDYYRSQA
+295 LKQIEHYRTEA
-306 QDQSLTENR
+306 QDQSITENR
-315 YIKRTNDDLMSIH
+315 FIKRTNDDLMSTN
-328 ALKVLNNEPDG
+328 ALKVLDNTL
-339 KGGNIEAIPFVG
+339 KGGDIEAIPFVG

-356 YREKLMKLRERVLLN
+356 YKEKLMKLRERVLLN

-386 NGLIDGTINSLYQN
+386 NGLIDGTINSLYQD
-400 FLVDGEIADDANPEG
+400 FLVDGEVADKDNPYG

-421 LKIDKDATY
+421 LKINKDATY

-456 TNRQFND
+456 NNRQFND
-463 FLTRNNFEDIILGS
+463 FLTRNNFEEVILGAE
-477 QAAAA
+477 AAAG
-482 IVPNYLAY
+482 IVPNHLAR

-503 FNEEIKK
+503 FNQEIKN
-510 GTSVQDLLNPDS
+510 GTSVKDLLNPDS

-528 LIGGLKRHIPS
+528 LIGGLKSHIPS
-539 LELQTKEMLK
+539 KELQTKETLEVMNIFK
-549 AIDVQMGEISVVR
+549 GETSAVR

-576 TWTDWENSE
+576 TWEDYVNSE
-585 EYQNWLNDKEKQKKF
+585 EYQNWLKDKEKQKKY
-600 KEWKLKQKK
+600 KDWKLKQKK

>member
-1 MAIRIPKASGASAA
+1 MAIKIPTN
-15 IGGQTVRIPRA
+15 IDIP
-26 DISIPSVGEQ
+26 IPSVGNQ

-61 SKINSHNTAIER
+61 NKLNAHNTAIER
-73 ERIRNKATSESA
+73 ERIRNKATKESA
-85 KMNIDIQTIIQDIEK
+85 KMNLDLQTIIQEIEK
-100 GDKHGNPY
+100 GDQNGNPY

-115 IIKFKKKELD
+115 IIKFKKKEID
-125 RKYSVD
+125 RKYSVE
-131 SKSLTGVYSND
+131 SKSLTGVYYND

-169 KDRILADTKLRFEQT
+169 KDRILADTKLRFEQV
-184 KKKHQNKKVIGR
+184 KIKHQNKKVIAKD
-196 VGMWGENS
+196 GMWTEGGHWDS
-204 SWQIE
+204 E

-221 AAGDVTTDLATVQKV
+221 AAGDVTTDLETVQKV

-272 AKNDNGTYKNNKFFG
+272 AKNKDGTYKNKKFFG
-287 KTIDEKTR
+287 KIIDEKTR
-295 LEQIDYYRSQA
+295 LEQIEHYRTEA
-306 QDQSLTENR
+306 QDQSITENR
-315 YIKRTNDDLMSIH
+315 YIKRTNDALMSIH
-328 ALKVLNNEPDG
+328 ALKVANNEPDG

-356 YREKLMKLRERVLLN
+356 YKEKLMNLRSRVLLN

-386 NGLIDGTINSLYQN
+386 NGLIDGTINSLYQD
-400 FLVDGEIADDANPEG
+400 FLVDGEIADDDNPNG

-421 LKIDKDATY
+421 LKINKDATY

-446 QKYSNPEFLW
+446 QKFSNPEFIYN
-456 TNRQFND
+456 TRQFND
-463 FLTRNNFEDIILGS
+463 FLTRNNFEEVILGAE
-477 QAAAA
+477 AAAG
-482 IVPNYLAY
+482 IVPNHLAR

-503 FNEEIKK
+503 FNQEIKN
-510 GTSVQDLLNPDS
+510 GTSVKDLLNPDS

-528 LIGGLKRHIPS
+528 LIGGLKSHIPS
-539 LELQTKEMLK
+539 KELQTKETLEVMNVFK
-549 AIDVQMGEISVVR
+549 GETSAVR
-562 EDFRPPV
+562 EDFRPPI

-576 TWTDWENSE
+576 TWEDYVNSE
-585 EYQNWLNDKEKQKKF
+585 EYQNWLKDKEKQKKY
-600 KEWKLKQKK
+600 KDWKLKQKK

>member
-1 MAIRIPKASGASAA
+1 MAIKIPTN
-15 IGGQTVRIPRA
+15 IDIP
-26 DISIPSVGEQ
+26 IPSVGEQ

-46 RINFEGLTADITNVA
+46 RIHYEGLTADITNVA
-61 SKINSHNTAIER
+61 NKLNSHNTAIER
-73 ERIRNKATSESA
+73 ERIRNKATKESA
-85 KMNIDIQTIIQDIEK
+85 KMNLDLQTIIQEIEK
-100 GDKHGNPY
+100 GDKNGNPY

-115 IIKFKKKELD
+115 IIKFKKKEID
-125 RKYSVD
+125 RKYSVE

-169 KDRILADTKLRFEQT
+169 KDRILADTKLRFEQV
-184 KKKHQNKKVIGR
+184 KIKHQNKKVIAKD
-196 VGMWGENS
+196 GMWTEGGHWDS
-204 SWQIE
+204 E

-221 AAGDVTTDLATVQKV
+221 AAGDVTTDLKTVQKV

-272 AKNDNGTYKNNKFFG
+272 AKNKDGTYKNKKFFG
-287 KTIDEKTR
+287 KIIDEKTR
-295 LEQIDYYRSQA
+295 LEQIEHYRTEA
-306 QDQSLTENR
+306 QDQSITENR
-315 YIKRTNDDLMSIH
+315 FIKRTNDDLMSTN
-328 ALKVLNNEPDG
+328 ALKVLDNTL
-339 KGGNIEAIPFVG
+339 KGGDIEAIPFVG

-356 YREKLMKLRERVLLN
+356 YKEKLMKLRERVLLN

-386 NGLIDGTINSLYQN
+386 NGLIDGTINSLYQD
-400 FLVDGEIADDANPEG
+400 FLVDGEIADKDNPYG

-421 LKIDKDATY
+421 LKINKDATY

-456 TNRQFND
+456 NNRQFND
-463 FLTRNNFEDIILGS
+463 FLTRNNFEEVILGS
-477 QAAAA
+477 QAATG
-482 IVPNYLAY
+482 IIPNHLAK

-503 FNEEIKK
+503 FNQEIKN
-510 GTSVQDLLNPDS
+510 GTSVKDLLNPDS

-528 LIGGLKRHIPS
+528 LIGGLKSHIPS
-539 LELQTKEMLK
+539 QELQRKETLEVMNVFK
-549 AIDVQMGEISVVR
+549 GETSAVR

-576 TWTDWENSE
+576 TWEDYVNSE
-585 EYQNWLNDKEKQKKF
+585 EYQNWLKDKEKQKKY
-600 KEWKLKQKK
+600 KDWKLKQKK

>member
-1 MAIRIPKASGASAA
+1 MAIKIPTN
-15 IGGQTVRIPRA
+15 IDIP
-26 DISIPSVGEQ
+26 IPSVGNQ

-46 RINFEGLTADITNVA
+46 RIHYEGLTADITNVA
-61 SKINSHNTAIER
+61 NKLNAHNTAIER
-73 ERIRNKATSESA
+73 ERIRNKATKESA
-85 KMNIDIQTIIQDIEK
+85 KMNLDLQTIIQEIEK
-100 GDKHGNPY
+100 GDQNGNPY
-108 NEDQIEE
+108 NEKQIEE
-115 IIKFKKKELD
+115 IIKFKKKEID
-125 RKYSVD
+125 RKYSVE
-131 SKSLTGVYSND
+131 SKSSKGVYYND

-169 KDRILADTKLRFEQT
+169 KDRILADTKLRFEQV
-184 KKKHQNKKVIGR
+184 KIKHQNKKVIAKD
-196 VGMWGENS
+196 GMWAEGGHWDS
-204 SWQIE
+204 E

-221 AAGDVTTDLATVQKV
+221 AAGDVTTDLETVQKV

-272 AKNDNGTYKNNKFFG
+272 AKNDDGTYKNKKFFG
-287 KTIDEKTR
+287 KIIDENTR

-315 YIKRTNDDLMSIH
+315 FIKRTNDDLMSTN
-328 ALKVLNNEPDG
+328 ALKVLDNTL
-339 KGGNIEAIPFVG
+339 KGGDIEAIPFVG

-356 YREKLMKLRERVLLN
+356 YKEKLMKLRERVLLN

-386 NGLIDGTINSLYQN
+386 NGLIDGTINSLYQD
-400 FLVDGEIADDANPEG
+400 FLVDGEVADKDNPYG

-421 LKIDKDATY
+421 LKINKDATY

-456 TNRQFND
+456 NNRQFND
-463 FLTRNNFEDIILGS
+463 FLTRNNFEEVILGAE
-477 QAAAA
+477 AATG
-482 IVPNYLAY
+482 IIPNHLAK

-503 FNEEIKK
+503 FNQEIKN
-510 GTSVQDLLNPDS
+510 GTSVKDLLNPDS

-528 LIGGLKRHIPS
+528 LIGGLKSHIPS
-539 LELQTKEMLK
+539 KELQTKETLEVMNVFK
-549 AIDVQMGEISVVR
+549 GETSVVR
-562 EDFRPPV
+562 EDFRPPI

-576 TWTDWENSE
+576 TWEDYVNSE
-585 EYQNWLNDKEKQKKF
+585 EYQNWLKDKEKQKKY
-600 KEWKLKQKK
+600 KDWKLKQKK

>member
-1 MAIRIPKASGASAA
+1 MAIKIPTN
-15 IGGQTVRIPRA
+15 IDIP
-26 DISIPSVGEQ
+26 IPSVGNQ

-46 RINFEGLTADITNVA
+46 RIHYEGLTADITNVA
-61 SKINSHNTAIER
+61 NKLNAHNTAIER
-73 ERIRNKATSESA
+73 ERIRNKATKESA
-85 KMNIDIQTIIQDIEK
+85 KMNLDLQTIIQEIEK
-100 GDKHGNPY
+100 GDQNGNPY
-108 NEDQIEE
+108 NEKQIEE
-115 IIKFKKKELD
+115 IIKFKKKEID
-125 RKYSVD
+125 RKYSVE

-169 KDRILADTKLRFEQT
+169 KDRILADTKLRFET
-184 KKKHQNKKVIGR
+184 IKTKHQNKKVIGR
-196 VGMWGENS
+196 DGMWAENGHWDS
-204 SWQIE
+204 E

-221 AAGDVTTDLATVQKV
+221 AAGDVTTDLETVQKV

-246 VEEGEYRTDAMGNTV
+246 VGEEYRTDAMGNTV

-272 AKNDNGTYKNNKFFG
+272 AKNKDGTYKNKKFFG
-287 KTIDEKTR
+287 KIIDEKTR
-295 LEQIDYYRSQA
+295 LEQIEHYRTEA
-306 QDQSLTENR
+306 QDQSITENR

-328 ALKVLNNEPDG
+328 ALKVANNEPDG
-339 KGGNIEAIPFVG
+339 KGGDIEAIQFVG

-356 YREKLMKLRERVLLN
+356 YKEKLMKLRERVLLN
-371 QVPKEESIQAFRYIN
+371 QVPKEESIQAFRFIN
-386 NGLIDGTINSLYQN
+386 NGLIDGTINSLYQD
-400 FLVDGEIADDANPEG
+400 FLVDGEVADDENENG

-421 LKIDKDATY
+421 LKINKDATY

-456 TNRQFND
+456 NNRQFND
-463 FLTRNNFEDIILGS
+463 FLTRNNFEEVILGS
-477 QAAAA
+477 QAAAG
-482 IVPNYLAY
+482 IVPNHLAK

-503 FNEEIKK
+503 FNQEIKN

-528 LIGGLKRHIPS
+528 LIGGLKSHIPS
-539 LELQTKEMLK
+539 QELQSKEMLEVMNIFK
-549 AIDVQMGEISVVR
+549 GETSEVR

-576 TWTDWENSE
+576 TWEDYVNSE
-585 EYQNWLNDKEKQKKF
+585 EYQNWLKDEEKQKKY
-600 KEWKLKQKK
+600 KDWKLKQKK

>member
-1 MAIRIPKASGASAA
+1 MAIKIPTN
-15 IGGQTVRIPRA
+15 IDIP
-26 DISIPSVGEQ
+26 IPSVGNQ

-46 RINFEGLTADITNVA
+46 RIHYEGLTADITNVA
-61 SKINSHNTAIER
+61 NKLNAHNTAIER
-73 ERIRNKATSESA
+73 ERIRNKATKESA
-85 KMNIDIQTIIQDIEK
+85 KMNLDLQTIIQEIEK
-100 GDKHGNPY
+100 GDKNGNPY

-115 IIKFKKKELD
+115 IIKFKKKEID
-125 RKYSVD
+125 RKYSVE

-169 KDRILADTKLRFEQT
+169 KDRILADTKLRFEQI
-184 KKKHQNKKVIGR
+184 KIKHQNKKVIAKD
-196 VGMWGENS
+196 GMWTEGGHWDS
-204 SWQIE
+204 E

-221 AAGDVTTDLATVQKV
+221 AAGDVTTDLETVQKV

-272 AKNDNGTYKNNKFFG
+272 AKNKDGTYKNKKFFG
-287 KTIDEKTR
+287 KIIDEKTR
-295 LEQIDYYRSQA
+295 LEQIEHYRTEA
-306 QDQSLTENR
+306 QDQSITENR
-315 YIKRTNDDLMSIH
+315 FIKRTNDDLMSTN
-328 ALKVLNNEPDG
+328 ALKVLDNTL
-339 KGGNIEAIPFVG
+339 KGGDIEAIPFVG
-351 PDAVI
+351 PDVVI
-356 YREKLMKLRERVLLN
+356 YKEKLMKLRERVLLN
-371 QVPKEESIQAFRYIN
+371 QVPKEESIQAFRFIN
-386 NGLIDGTINSLYQN
+386 NGLIDGTINSLYQD
-400 FLVDGEIADDANPEG
+400 FLVDGEIADKDNPYG

-421 LKIDKDATY
+421 LKINKDATY

-456 TNRQFND
+456 NNRQFND
-463 FLTRNNFEDIILGS
+463 FLTRNNFEEVILGAE
-477 QAAAA
+477 AAAG
-482 IVPNYLAY
+482 IVPNHLAR

-503 FNEEIKK
+503 FNQEIKN
-510 GTSVQDLLNPDS
+510 GTSVKDLLNPDS

-528 LIGGLKRHIPS
+528 LIGGLKSHIPS
-539 LELQTKEMLK
+539 KELQTKETLEVMNVFK
-549 AIDVQMGEISVVR
+549 GETSVVR
-562 EDFRPPV
+562 EDFRPPI

-576 TWTDWENSE
+576 TWEDYVNSE
-585 EYQNWLNDKEKQKKF
+585 EYQNWLKDKEKQKKY
-600 KEWKLKQKK
+600 KDWKLKQKK

>member
-1 MAIRIPKASGASAA
+1 MAIKIPKD
-15 IGGQTVRIPRA
+15 IDIP
-26 DISIPSVGEQ
+26 IPSVGNQ
-36 RSLLDTTRQD
+36 RSLLDTARQD
-46 RINFEGLTADITNVA
+46 RINFEGLTADITSVA
-61 SKINSHNTAIER
+61 NKLNSHNTAIER
-73 ERIRNKATSESA
+73 ERIRNKSTKESA
-85 KMNIDIQTIIQDIEK
+85 KMNLDLQTIIQEIEK
-100 GDKHGNPY
+100 GDQNGNPY

-115 IIKFKKKELD
+115 IIKFKKKEID
-125 RKYSVD
+125 RKYSVE
-131 SKSLTGVYSND
+131 SKSLTGVYYND

-169 KDRILADTKLRFEQT
+169 KDRILADTKLRFEQVKT
-184 KKKHQNKKVIGR
+184 KHQNKKVIAR
-196 VGMWGENS
+196 KGMWAEGGHWYN
-204 SWQIE
+204 E
-209 RKEITEAWLALR
+209 REEITEAWLALR

-272 AKNDNGTYKNNKFFG
+272 AKNDNGTYKNKKFFG
-287 KTIDEKTR
+287 KIIDEKTR

-315 YIKRTNDDLMSIH
+315 YIKRTNDDLMSIN
-328 ALKVLNNEPDG
+328 APKVLNNEPDG

-356 YREKLMKLRERVLLN
+356 HREKLMNLRSRVLLN
-371 QVPKEESIQAFRYIN
+371 QVSKEESIQAFRHIN
-386 NGLIDGTINSLYQN
+386 NGLIDGSINSIYQN
-400 FLVDGEIADDANPEG
+400 FLVDGEIADLDNPNG

-421 LKIDKDATY
+421 LRIDKDATY
-430 GAVSV
+430 GAISD
-435 DNGERFKNFLD
+435 DNGLRFKNFLD
-446 QKYSNPEFLW
+446 QKYSNPEFIYN
-456 TNRQFND
+456 TRQFND
-463 FLTRNNFEDIILGS
+463 FLTRNNFAEVILGS
-477 QAAAA
+477 YAATGPT
-482 IVPNYLAY
+482 PNHLAH

-510 GTSVQDLLNPDS
+510 GTPVNDLLNKDS
-522 DKYIWN
+522 DKYIWK
-528 LIGGLKRHIPS
+528 LIGGLNSHIPS
-539 LELQTKEMLK
+539 TELQKKEILEAA
-549 AIDVQMGEISVVR
+549 AIAEGETVTVR
-562 EDFRPPV
+562 EDFRPPE
-569 LNPRKYF
+569 LNPRKHF
-576 TWTDWENSE
+576 TWEEFINSE
-585 EYQNWLNDKEKQKKF
+585 EYQNWLNDEEKQKKY

>member
-1 MAIRIPKASGASAA
+1 MAIKIPTN
-15 IGGQTVRIPRA
+15 IDIP
-26 DISIPSVGEQ
+26 IPSVGNQ

-46 RINFEGLTADITNVA
+46 RIHYEGLTADITNVA
-61 SKINSHNTAIER
+61 NKLNAHNTAIER
-73 ERIRNKATSESA
+73 ERIRNKATKESA
-85 KMNIDIQTIIQDIEK
+85 KMNLDLQTIIQEIEK
-100 GDKHGNPY
+100 GDQNGNPY
-108 NEDQIEE
+108 NEKQIEE
-115 IIKFKKKELD
+115 IIKFKKKEID
-125 RKYSVD
+125 RKYSVE
-131 SKSLTGVYSND
+131 SKSSKGVYYND

-169 KDRILADTKLRFEQT
+169 KDRILADTKLRFEQV
-184 KKKHQNKKVIGR
+184 KIKHQNKKVIAKD
-196 VGMWGENS
+196 GMWAEGGHWDS
-204 SWQIE
+204 E

-221 AAGDVTTDLATVQKV
+221 AAGDVTTDLKTVQKV

-246 VEEGEYRTDAMGNTV
+246 VGEGEYRTDAMGNTV

-272 AKNDNGTYKNNKFFG
+272 AKNDDGTYKNKKFFG
-287 KTIDEKTR
+287 KIIDEKTR
-295 LEQIDYYRSQA
+295 LKQIEHYRTEA
-306 QDQSLTENR
+306 QDQSITENR
-315 YIKRTNDDLMSIH
+315 FIKRTNDDLMSTN
-328 ALKVLNNEPDG
+328 ALKVLDNTL
-339 KGGNIEAIPFVG
+339 KGGDIEAIPFVG

-356 YREKLMKLRERVLLN
+356 YKEKLMKLRERVLLN

-386 NGLIDGTINSLYQN
+386 NGLIDGTINSLYQD
-400 FLVDGEIADDANPEG
+400 FLVDGEVADKDNPYG

-421 LKIDKDATY
+421 LKINKDATY

-456 TNRQFND
+456 NNRQFND
-463 FLTRNNFEDIILGS
+463 FLTRNNFEEVILGAE
-477 QAAAA
+477 AATG
-482 IVPNYLAY
+482 IIPNHLAK

-503 FNEEIKK
+503 FNQEIKN
-510 GTSVQDLLNPDS
+510 GTSVKDLLNPDS

-528 LIGGLKRHIPS
+528 LIGGLKSHIPS
-539 LELQTKEMLK
+539 KELQTKETLEVMNVFK
-549 AIDVQMGEISVVR
+549 GETSVVR

-576 TWTDWENSE
+576 TWEDYVNSE
-585 EYQNWLNDKEKQKKF
+585 EYQNWLKDKEKQKKY
-600 KEWKLKQKK
+600 KDWKLKQKK

>member
-1 MAIRIPKASGASAA
+1 MAIKIPTN
-15 IGGQTVRIPRA
+15 IDIP
-26 DISIPSVGEQ
+26 IPSVGEQ

-46 RINFEGLTADITNVA
+46 RISYESLTADITNVA
-61 SKINSHNTAIER
+61 SKINAHNTAIER

-125 RKYSVD
+125 RKYSVE

-169 KDRILADTKLRFEQT
+169 KERILADTKLRFEQT
-184 KKKHQNKKVIGR
+184 KTKHQNKKVIAR
-196 VGMWGENS
+196 NGMWDENGHWDS
-204 SWQIE
+204 E

-221 AAGDVTTDLATVQKV
+221 AAGDVTTNLATVQKV

-272 AKNDNGTYKNNKFFG
+272 AKKKDGTYKNKKFFG
-287 KTIDEKTR
+287 KIIDEKTR
-295 LEQIDYYRSQA
+295 LEQIEHYRTQA

-315 YIKRTNDDLMSIH
+315 YIKRTNDDLMSIN
-328 ALKVLNNEPDG
+328 APKVLDNTL
-339 KGGNIEAIPFVG
+339 KGGDIEALPFVG

-356 YREKLMKLRERVLLN
+356 HREKLMNFRSRVLLN

-386 NGLIDGTINSLYQN
+386 NGLIDGTINSLYQD
-400 FLVDGEIADDANPEG
+400 FLVDGEIADKDNPNG

-421 LKIDKDATY
+421 LRIDKDAIH
-430 GAVSV
+430 GAISD
-435 DNGERFKNFLD
+435 DNGLRFKNFLD
-446 QKYSNPEFLW
+446 QKFSNPEFVYN
-456 TNRQFND
+456 TRQFND
-463 FLTRNNFEDIILGS
+463 FLTRNNFEDVILGAY
-477 QAAAA
+477 AAASP
-482 IVPNYLAY
+482 IPNHLAY

-503 FNEEIKK
+503 FNEEVKK
-510 GTSVQDLLNPDS
+510 GTPVNDLLNKDS
-522 DKYIWN
+522 DKYIWK
-528 LIGGLKRHIPS
+528 LIGGLNSHIPTS
-539 LELQTKEMLK
+539 ELQKKEILEAADILEGK
-549 AIDVQMGEISVVR
+549 TVTER

>member
-1 MAIRIPKASGASAA
+1 MAIKIPTN
-15 IGGQTVRIPRA
+15 IDIP
-26 DISIPSVGEQ
+26 IPSVGNQ

-46 RINFEGLTADITNVA
+46 RIHYEGLTADITNVA
-61 SKINSHNTAIER
+61 NKLNAHNTAIER
-73 ERIRNKATSESA
+73 ERIRNKATKESA
-85 KMNIDIQTIIQDIEK
+85 KMNLDLQTIIQEIEK
-100 GDKHGNPY
+100 GDKNGNPY

-115 IIKFKKKELD
+115 IIKFKKKEID
-125 RKYSVD
+125 RKYSVE

-169 KDRILADTKLRFEQT
+169 KDRILADTKLRFEQI
-184 KKKHQNKKVIGR
+184 KIKHQNKKVIAKD
-196 VGMWGENS
+196 GMWTEGGHWDS
-204 SWQIE
+204 E

-221 AAGDVTTDLATVQKV
+221 AAGDVTTDLETVQKV

-272 AKNDNGTYKNNKFFG
+272 AKNKDGTYKNKKFFG
-287 KTIDEKTR
+287 KIIDEKTR
-295 LEQIDYYRSQA
+295 LEQIEHYRTEA
-306 QDQSLTENR
+306 QDQSITENR
-315 YIKRTNDDLMSIH
+315 FIKRTNDDLMSTN
-328 ALKVLNNEPDG
+328 ALKVLDNTL
-339 KGGNIEAIPFVG
+339 KGGDIEAIPFVG
-351 PDAVI
+351 PDVVI
-356 YREKLMKLRERVLLN
+356 YKEKLMKLRERVLLN

-386 NGLIDGTINSLYQN
+386 NGLIDGTINSLYQD
-400 FLVDGEIADDANPEG
+400 FLVDGEIADKDNPYG

-421 LKIDKDATY
+421 LKINKDATY

-456 TNRQFND
+456 NNRQFND
-463 FLTRNNFEDIILGS
+463 FLTRNNFEEVILGS
-477 QAAAA
+477 QAATG
-482 IVPNYLAY
+482 IIPNHLAK

-503 FNEEIKK
+503 FNQEIKN
-510 GTSVQDLLNPDS
+510 GTSVKDLLNPDS

-528 LIGGLKRHIPS
+528 LIGGLKSHIPS
-539 LELQTKEMLK
+539 KELQTKETLEVMNVFK
-549 AIDVQMGEISVVR
+549 GETSAVR

-576 TWTDWENSE
+576 TWEEFKNSE
-585 EYQNWLNDKEKQKKF
+585 EYQNWLNDKEKQKKY

>member
-1 MAIRIPKASGASAA
+1 MAIKIPTN
-15 IGGQTVRIPRA
+15 IDIP
-26 DISIPSVGEQ
+26 IPSVGNQ

-46 RINFEGLTADITNVA
+46 RIHYEGLTADITNVA
-61 SKINSHNTAIER
+61 NKLNSHNTAIER
-73 ERIRNKATSESA
+73 ERIRNKATKESA
-85 KMNIDIQTIIQDIEK
+85 KMNLDLQTIIQEIEK
-100 GDKHGNPY
+100 GDKNGNPY

-115 IIKFKKKELD
+115 IIKFKKKEID
-125 RKYSVD
+125 RKYSVE

-169 KDRILADTKLRFEQT
+169 KDRILADTKLRFEQV
-184 KKKHQNKKVIGR
+184 KIKHQNKKVIAKD
-196 VGMWGENS
+196 GMWTEGGHWDS
-204 SWQIE
+204 E
-209 RKEITEAWLALR
+209 RKEITEAWLALQ
-221 AAGDVTTDLATVQKV
+221 AAGDVTTDLKTVQKV

-272 AKNDNGTYKNNKFFG
+272 AKNKDGTYKNKKFFG
-287 KTIDEKTR
+287 KIIDEKTR
-295 LEQIDYYRSQA
+295 LEQIEHYRTEA
-306 QDQSLTENR
+306 QDQSITENR
-315 YIKRTNDDLMSIH
+315 FIKRTNDDLMSTN
-328 ALKVLNNEPDG
+328 ALKVLDNTL
-339 KGGNIEAIPFVG
+339 KGGDIEAIPFVG
-351 PDAVI
+351 PDVVI

-386 NGLIDGTINSLYQN
+386 NGLIDGTINSLYQD
-400 FLVDGEIADDANPEG
+400 FLVDGEIADKDNPYG

-421 LKIDKDATY
+421 LKINKDATY

-456 TNRQFND
+456 NNRQFND
-463 FLTRNNFEDIILGS
+463 FLTRNNFEEVILGS
-477 QAAAA
+477 QAATG
-482 IVPNYLAY
+482 IIPNHLAK

-503 FNEEIKK
+503 FNQEIKN
-510 GTSVQDLLNPDS
+510 GTSVKDLLNPDS

-528 LIGGLKRHIPS
+528 LIGGLKSHIPS
-539 LELQTKEMLK
+539 QELQRKETLEVMNVFK
-549 AIDVQMGEISVVR
+549 GETSAVR

-576 TWTDWENSE
+576 TWEDYVNSE
-585 EYQNWLNDKEKQKKF
+585 EYQNWLKDKEKQKKY
-600 KEWKLKQKK
+600 KDWKLKQKK

>member
-1 MAIRIPKASGASAA
+1 MAIKIPTN
-15 IGGQTVRIPRA
+15 IDIP
-26 DISIPSVGEQ
+26 IPSVGNQ

-46 RINFEGLTADITNVA
+46 RIHYEGLTADITNVA
-61 SKINSHNTAIER
+61 NKLNAHNTAIER
-73 ERIRNKATSESA
+73 ERIRNKATKESA
-85 KMNIDIQTIIQDIEK
+85 KMNLDLQTIIQEIEK
-100 GDKHGNPY
+100 GDQNGNPY

-115 IIKFKKKELD
+115 IIKFKKKEID
-125 RKYSVD
+125 RKYSVE
-131 SKSLTGVYSND
+131 SKSSKGVYYND

-169 KDRILADTKLRFEQT
+169 KDRILADTKLRFEQV
-184 KKKHQNKKVIGR
+184 KIKHQNKKVIAKD
-196 VGMWGENS
+196 GMWAEGGHWDS
-204 SWQIE
+204 E

-221 AAGDVTTDLATVQKV
+221 AAGDVTTDLETVQKV

-272 AKNDNGTYKNNKFFG
+272 AKNKDNTYKNKKFFG
-287 KTIDEKTR
+287 KIIDENTR
-295 LEQIDYYRSQA
+295 LEQIEHYRTEA
-306 QDQSLTENR
+306 QDQSITENR
-315 YIKRTNDDLMSIH
+315 FIKRTNDDLMSIN
-328 ALKVLNNEPDG
+328 ALKVLDNTL
-339 KGGNIEAIPFVG
+339 KGGDIEAIPFVG

-356 YREKLMKLRERVLLN
+356 YKEKLMTLRERVLLN

-386 NGLIDGTINSLYQN
+386 NGLIDGTINSLYQD
-400 FLVDGEIADDANPEG
+400 FLVDGEVADKDNPYG

-421 LKIDKDATY
+421 LKINKDATY

-456 TNRQFND
+456 NNRQFND
-463 FLTRNNFEDIILGS
+463 FLTRNNFEEVILGAE
-477 QAAAA
+477 AATG
-482 IVPNYLAY
+482 IIPNHLAK

-503 FNEEIKK
+503 FNQEIKN
-510 GTSVQDLLNPDS
+510 GTSVKDLLNPDS

-528 LIGGLKRHIPS
+528 LIGGLKSHIPS
-539 LELQTKEMLK
+539 KELQTKETLEVMNIFK
-549 AIDVQMGEISVVR
+549 GETSAVR

-576 TWTDWENSE
+576 TWEDYVNSE
-585 EYQNWLNDKEKQKKF
+585 EYQNWLKDKEKQKKY
-600 KEWKLKQKK
+600 KDWKLKQKK